1 MKAAKPITTIPVG
14 GIFFV
19 VLLAVI
25 LAVLFAKSF
34 LPGFVHFSNDG
45 PLGPQNAEWVRLP
58 AGFTGSWADLNDIG
72 TSVGSLSVSLTSL
85 IRWILGPVAFSKLFP
100 PLALFI
106 LGLGAWT
113 FFRQLQLSPL
123 AAVLGALA
131 TALNSSFFACTCWGV
146 GSQEIAIGMDF
157 FALALVV
164 SNSPAT
170 PARIRWTRLA
180 LAGLAVGMNVIE
192 ALDIG
197 AILSVLVAAYV
208 FYKAVADESGSVVA
222 KAGRGIGQVLM
233 IAFFAGFIAVHT
245 VVTLVSSQIIGIAGS
260 GQDTETKAQHW
271 NWATSWSEPKVETL
285 GLLVPGLFGYKTD
298 TPLGMMGFLQN
309 SYKGGNYWGTVG
321 SDPLLDPYFDGGRKG
336 PIPPGQIRFT
346 GGQNYVGI
354 LVALVA
360 AWTVA
365 QSLRRRDSVFTNS
378 QQRLIWFWGVV
389 SIGSLLL
396 AYGRFAPFYK
406 LFYLLPYASTI
417 RIPTKFLLVLS
428 VAFVTLFAYGI
439 HGLSRRYM
447 EIPAANVNSPLA
459 QLKTWWLKARGFDRK
474 WTSICVASVIGSLLA
489 WLIYASEKPSLVH
502 YLQTVGFG
510 SEDKARE
517 IAAFSLGQVG
527 WFILF
532 LGLAAGL
539 LVLIMAGVFAGK
551 RAKLGGLLLG
561 LLLVVDLGRADLPYI
576 IHWDYKQKY
585 ASNPIIDFLRGKP
598 YEHRVA
604 GLPFRSPPQLSLF
617 EELYRIEWVQHHFP
631 YYNIQSL
638 DLIQRPRVPA
648 DEEAYE
654 SALAPRSADT
664 YYLMARRW
672 QLTDTR
678 YLLGPA
684 GFLDVLNENLDPL
697 QHRFRMVQRFGIRLK
712 PDVEEFHQRLEELT
726 VVPDDQGDYALF
738 EFTGALPRASLY
750 SNWQISTND
759 SATLNT
765 LTNANFDPLQTVL
778 VSTPLPVAPDVN
790 ATNKNPGTVE
800 YKRYVPDDPV
810 FKGKRIGLWKQAG
823 YCYAPKDI
831 MFDAKADA
839 PSVLLLN
846 DKFDPHWQV
855 FVDGRPAELL
865 RCNFIM
871 RGVYLTQGPHTVEF
885 KFRLP
890 HKPLYVSLA
899 AIISGILLSGGL
911 LVWQRRTNSSL
922 PNGT

>member
-1 MKAAKPITTIPVG
+1 MKAAKPITTIPAG

-34 LPGFVHFSNDG
+34 LPGIVHFSNDG
-45 PLGPQNAEWVRLP
+45 PLGQQNAEWVRLP
-58 AGFTGSWADLNDIG
+58 AGFTGSWLDLNDIG
-72 TSVGSLSVSLTSL
+72 TSIGSLSLSLTSL
-85 IRWILGPVAFSKLFP
+85 IRWVLGPVAFAKFFP
-100 PLALFI
+100 PIALFI

-113 FFRQLQLSPL
+113 FFRQLRLSPL

-131 TALNSSFFACTCWGV
+131 TALNSSFFACACWGV

-157 FALALVV
+157 FALALVL

-170 PARIRWTRLA
+170 PALIRWARLA

-192 ALDIG
+192 ASDIG
-197 AILSVLVAAYV
+197 AILSVFVAAFV
-208 FYKAVADESGSVVA
+208 FYKAVADEGGSVVA
-222 KAGRGIGQVLM
+222 KAGRGIGQVVM
-233 IAFFAGFIAVHT
+233 IAAFAGFIAMHS
-245 VVTLVSSQIIGIAGS
+245 VVSLVGSQISGIAGT
-260 GQDTETKAQHW
+260 GQDAESKVQHW
-271 NWATSWSEPKVETL
+271 NWATSWSEPKLETL
-285 GLLVPGLFGYKTD
+285 GLFVPGLFGYRMD
-298 TPLGMMGFLQN
+298 TPQGMMGFLQD

-321 SDPLLDPYFDGGRKG
+321 SDPLLDPYFEGGRKD
-336 PIPPGQIRFT
+336 PIPPGQIRQT
-346 GGQNYVGI
+346 GAQNYVGI

-365 QSLRRRDSVFTNS
+365 QSLRRQDSVFTNS
-378 QQRLIWFWGVV
+378 QRRLIGFWVVV

-406 LFYLLPYASTI
+406 FFYLLPYASTI
-417 RIPTKFLLVLS
+417 RIPTKFLIIFTC
-428 VAFVTLFAYGI
+428 AIVTLFACGI
-439 HGLSRRYM
+439 HGLSRRYL
-447 EIPAANVNSPLA
+447 EVSATNAISLSA
-459 QLKTWWLKARGFDRK
+459 QLKNWWAKTRGFDRN
-474 WTSICVASVIGSLLA
+474 WTWFCLLLFAGSALA
-489 WLIYASEKPSLVH
+489 WLVYASEKQGLIH

-510 SEDKARE
+510 DEEMARE
-517 IAAFSLGQVG
+517 IAAFSIGQAG
-527 WFILF
+527 WFVLF

-539 LVLIMAGVFAGK
+539 FVLMIAGVFAGK

-561 LLLVVDLGRADLPYI
+561 LLLVVDLGRASLPYI

-585 ASNPIIDFLRGKP
+585 ASNPIIDFLREKP

-604 GLPFRSPPQLSLF
+604 GLPFRSPPQFSLF

-654 SALAPRSADT
+654 MALAPRSVDT
-664 YYLMARRW
+664 YYLAARRW

-684 GFLDVLNENLDPL
+684 AFLDVLNEKLDPF
-697 QHRFRMVQRFGIRLK
+697 QHRFRIVQQFNIRLK
-712 PDVEEFHQRLEELT
+712 PGVEEFHHRLEELT
-726 VVPDDQGDYALF
+726 VVPEDQGDYALF

-765 LTNANFDPLQTVL
+765 LTNANFDPQQTVL
-778 VSTPLPVAPDVN
+778 VSTPRPVAPVVN

-800 YKRYVPDDPV
+800 YKSYT
-810 FKGKRIGLWKQAG
+810 
-823 YCYAPKDI
+823 PKNI
-831 MFDAKADA
+831 VLDAKADA
-839 PSVLLLN
+839 PAVLLLN
-846 DKFDPHWQV
+846 DKFDPQWQV
-855 FVDGRPAELL
+855 FVDGKPAELL

-871 RGVYLTQGPHTVEF
+871 RGVYLTPGAHRVEF
-885 KFRLP
+885 KFTLP
-890 HKPLYVSLA
+890 NDPLYVSLA
-899 AIISGILLSGGL
+899 AIVTGIFLGGCL
-911 LVWQRRTNSSL
+911 IIGQRRATASRQ
-922 PNGT
+922 NGT